1 MALTTKLEAVNTMI
15 SVIGEAPVNTITGQT
30 SLPITAIQALSTLDE
45 TSRAVQSEG
54 WHCNTEHEYELTPD
68 SVTSKITLPKN
79 TLKFDLDPLLYTD
92 SDPVQ
97 RGLKLYDR
105 KNHTELWTKSVKGT
119 ITFELEFEDLPEQIR
134 YYVTVKAARIFA
146 NRFIGN
152 REIEGFTLREEVE
165 AKARAIDS
173 DSENADRTIF
183 DNYSVLRVLD
193 R

>member
-15 SVIGEAPVNTITGQT
+15 SVIGESPVNTITGV
-30 SLPITAIQALSTLDE
+30 SLPITAIQAISTLDE

-68 SVTSKITLPKN
+68 SNTSKITLPNN

-92 SDPVQ
+92 TDPVQ

-105 KNHTELWTKSVKGT
+105 KNHTEVWTKNVKGT

-134 YYVTVKAARIFA
+134 HYVTVKAARIFA

-152 REIEGFTLREEVE
+152 REIEGFTMREEIE

-173 DSENADRTIF
+173 DSENADRSIF
-183 DNYSVLRVLD
+183 DNYSILRIID

>member
-1 MALTTKLEAVNTMI
+1 MALTTKLEAVNIII
-15 SVIGEAPVNTITGQT
+15 SVIGEAPVNTITGV
-30 SLPITAIQALSTLDE
+30 SLPVTAIQAISTLDE
-45 TSRAVQSEG
+45 TSKAVQSEG

-68 SVTSKITLPKN
+68 SVTSKITLPQN

-105 KNHTELWTKSVKGT
+105 KNHTEIWTKSVKGS
-119 ITFELEFEDLPEQIR
+119 ITFELEFEDLPEQLRHYI
-134 YYVTVKAARIFA
+134 TVKSARVFA
-146 NRFIGN
+146 NRFIGT
-152 REIEGFTLREEVE
+152 REIEGFTLREEIE

-183 DNYSVLRVLD
+183 DHYSVLRVLD

>member
-1 MALTTKLEAVNTMI
+1 MALTTKLEAVNIII
-15 SVIGEAPVNTITGQT
+15 SVIGEAPVNTITGV
-30 SLPITAIQALSTLDE
+30 SLPITAIQAISTLDE
-45 TSRAVQSEG
+45 TSKAVQSEG

-68 SVTSKITLPKN
+68 AVTSKITLPQN

-105 KNHTELWTKSVKGT
+105 KNHTELWTKSVKGS
-119 ITFELEFEDLPEQIR
+119 ITFELEFEDLPEQLRHYI
-134 YYVTVKAARIFA
+134 TVKSARVFA
-146 NRFIGN
+146 NRFIGT

-183 DNYSVLRVLD
+183 DHYSVLRVLD